1 MQRSKRE
8 SGRRKRDL
16 EREGVRGK
24 VEKVRKREREKVRE
38 RERERERGRER
49 ERERAKCFCGEAKG
63 IGHEARKYILFLLI
77 FLLNEKN

>member
-38 RERERERGRER
+38 RERERGREGERKRER
-49 ERERAKCFCGEAKG
+49 ENEQNVSAEKQKELDMKPANTFFFYSFFC
-63 IGHEARKYILFLLI
+63 
-77 FLLNEKN
+77 